1 MQVRDERDA
10 AVIQQ
15 SQMQTELSS
24 CEKRIAGL
32 EREIES
38 VLGENMYM
46 YLMKLRDRRLYELL
60 NNSSSESKD
69 EAKLIQ
75 LQSENQQLKEV
86 IVKLYSK
93 SEQDRQSL
101 EKEVQE
107 LSTRLHSIEN
117 GERSELSQLCA
128 QYRTEIDSLKVIFV

>member
-1 MQVRDERDA
+1 
-10 AVIQQ
+10 
-15 SQMQTELSS
+15 MQTELSS

-107 LSTRLHSIEN
+107 LSTRF
-117 GERSELSQLCA
+117 
-128 QYRTEIDSLKVIFV
+128 Y

>member
-1 MQVRDERDA
+1 
-10 AVIQQ
+10 
-15 SQMQTELSS
+15 
-24 CEKRIAGL
+24 
-32 EREIES
+32 
-38 VLGENMYM
+38 MYM

-101 EKEVQE
+101 EKEVQN
-107 LSTRLHSIEN
+107 RN
-117 GERSELSQLCA
+117 
-128 QYRTEIDSLKVIFV
+128 